1 MADIKFTPE
10 ALNDLKEIKAY
21 ISDELCS
28 EQSANN
34 VVAQIIASIRQL
46 QQFPELGAPL
56 SSIVNIGVPYRFLV
70 CGNYNAFYKV
80 NGTDVFI
87 IRVLY
92 GRRNFMRILFD
103 K

>member
-1 MADIKFTPE
+1 MANIKFTPE
-10 ALNDLKEIKAY
+10 ALNDLQEIKSY
-21 ISDELCS
+21 ISDELGNV
-28 EQSANN
+28 QSANKA
-34 VVAQIIASIRQL
+34 VSQIIDRIRQL
-46 QQFPELGAPL
+46 QQFPELGASL
-56 SSIVNIGVPYRFLV
+56 SSIVDVAVPYRFLL

-80 NGTDVFI
+80 NGTEVFI